1 MGSKSDVIVQ
11 CMSENSALLF
21 VNTRQI
27 EINSITFQGCN
38 GYYQNSI
45 SEEAISKG
53 FPQKIGL
60 FFQNCSDIILHLIE
74 VGNSPQATGVG
85 FYGSTGNIT
94 VLNSTFGVNSSTA
107 GYSNG
112 GGMYIESCCPTC
124 FYCSGNSNNSQ
135 LSSLNSNPLVMYTLQ
150 HCGFYGN
157 RQWDDSTASEHSMES
172 DQFWQYGGGG
182 VTVNIRAGTIRH
194 IVKVSLCRFANN
206 KALGTGGG
214 LRVLIMDK
222 ALGNR
227 IVVEDSEFESNQCT
241 QTEEWG
247 GAGGAIYIAHHNI
260 GSSTISGVSGNRV
273 EITNSWFLD
282 NRADNGGGAVSISS
296 SLQKIE
302 NDSEDQLLSVIIR
315 DCNFQR
321 NEAKSGAALFVSLS
335 PLIVQGRLPTVE
347 IYNTNFSDNKI
358 NENLNTGVGTIY
370 ISKIPVSFQEYL
382 RLEGNTGTA
391 LAVVGALVDF
401 SNCRT
406 DFFSNVGSKGGAIS
420 LLGDS
425 WLLVNNGTSM
435 NFTNNYA
442 EVHGGAVYNRY
453 IAREDMRYYTDCFIH
468 HEHIFLGPNEWNA
481 SFYFDGNRASQR
493 GDAIYSTSVFP
504 CVFGGN
510 ISDVF
515 RWRGWNYE
523 NVENSLTL
531 INSDAGTITI
541 DITKRLKIFAGEIFN
556 LPLTVVDDLGHN
568 ATEGTVFTATSSNE
582 SVAQVDPSFTYVSG
596 EAMQINGKEN
606 KRFELIL
613 HTIGDRIWHIKLPI
627 EMKDCPPGFVLDE
640 KETGVGKCIC
650 SGTFGTRLK
659 CDQEHFQSFLQNAFW
674 IGFSPDHKDT
684 LTVSLCLPEF
694 CYRDPNEQFIMLPN
708 SSAELDTFM
717 CGKKHRT
724 GVLCGEC
731 KPGYGPA
738 VNSKT
743 YECVHCNDTNIAAHA
758 TYYILSLYVP
768 LFVLFL
774 IIIVFNVKLTTGPA
788 NAFILYSQVI
798 SSTFDLNADGH
809 IPIYLI
815 SHQTNSFLVAYR
827 FVYGIF
833 NLDFLE
839 GFLLPFCLGTSLNA
853 LDVLQLDYVVA
864 FFPLMMIVLVI
875 GLIKVKDYLT
885 FRWFKKLRLPR
896 NFNIGSSL
904 THAFTAFLLLSNT
917 KFSLASSYILN
928 IHQLLGHDGEQVGGR
943 RVYFAGQYSADEP
956 VYLFRYYIPA
966 IVLFL
971 IFAVLPP
978 ILLLDFPLRLAE
990 AAVSRVG
997 CLRRFYPSLKM
1008 KIILDSFQG
1017 CYKKDFRFFAG
1028 AYFLFRLAINVS
1040 YILTDTWLQQFTVQ
1054 QILCV
1059 LLILLVALC
1068 RPYKEDKNYLNYVD
1082 LLIFTNLTVL
1092 NLLSLFLYAFAQIN
1106 PGQPLPIA
1114 AFAMQGLLIFLPL
1127 VYMLAYLLWLATR
1140 RYHAAIKSFVIWE
1153 QLTKLWTYCQKKLSP
1168 DTNDVALTDYYLWE
1182 DSVLSSLEASW
1193 HHSPTRSVVGIDAR
1207 DLQTDLMLKRA
1218 EDPNMYKRASES
1230 AAEDEGDG
1238 ASGSNEKEEG
1248 GGRWETDSR
1257 DKQQRTTD
1265 SESTEVCDRTW
1276 DSGTTDESY

>member
-11 CMSENSALLF
+11 CTSENSGLLF
-21 VNTRQI
+21 VNTSHI
-27 EINSITFQGCN
+27 EINSITFHGCN
-38 GYYQNSI
+38 GYYQNTI
-45 SEEAISKG
+45 KDISKR

-60 FFQNCSDIILHLIE
+60 YFQKCSNILLHLIE
-74 VGNSPQATGVG
+74 VGNNPQATGVG

-94 VLNSTFGVNSSTA
+94 VLNSTFGIKNSTT

-112 GGMYIESCCPTC
+112 GGMYIESFCPAC
-124 FYCSGNSNNSQ
+124 FYCRSNRNNSQ
-135 LSSLNSNPLVMYTLQ
+135 LSSPNTNPLVIYTLQ

-157 RQWDDSTASEHSMES
+157 RQWNDSTVTEHSMDS
-172 DQFWQYGGGG
+172 DHFWQYGGGG
-182 VTVNIRAGTIRH
+182 LTVNLRAGTSRH
-194 IVKVSLCRFANN
+194 IVKLSLCRFANN

-222 ALGNR
+222 ALGNW
-227 IVVEDSEFESNQCT
+227 IVVEDSEFEGNQCT

-273 EITNSWFLD
+273 EITNSYFLE

-296 SLQKIE
+296 SLQE
-302 NDSEDQLLSVIIR
+302 NEDQLLSVIIR
-315 DCNFQR
+315 NCNFQR

-358 NENLNTGVGTIY
+358 NENLNTGVGAIY
-370 ISKIPVSFQEYL
+370 IRKIPVRFQEYL

-401 SNCRT
+401 SNCKA
-406 DFFSNVGSKGGAIS
+406 DFLSNIGSKGGAMA
-420 LLGDS
+420 LLGDT
-425 WLLVNNGTSM
+425 WLIVNNGTSL
-435 NFTNNYA
+435 NFTNNFA

-468 HEHIFLGPNEWNA
+468 HKDTFLGPNEWNA
-481 SFYFDGNRASQR
+481 SFYFDGNRAGQR
-493 GDAIYSTSVFP
+493 GDAIYSTSMFP
-504 CVFGGN
+504 CVFDGN
-510 ISDVF
+510 LSNVF
-515 RWRGWNYE
+515 HWRGWNYE
-523 NVENSLTL
+523 NVANSLTL
-531 INSDAGTITI
+531 INSDAGTITV
-541 DITKRLKIFAGEIFN
+541 DTNKSLQIFAGEVFN
-556 LPLTVVDDLGHN
+556 LPLTVFDDLGHN
-568 ATEGTVFTATSSNE
+568 ATEGTVFTASSSNK

-596 EAMQINGKEN
+596 QEMQINGKEN
-606 KRFELIL
+606 ERFELIL
-613 HTIGDRIWHIKLPI
+613 HTNGDRILHIKLPI
-627 EMKDCPPGFVLDE
+627 EMKDCPPGFVLDD
-640 KETGVGKCIC
+640 KENGVGKCIC
-650 SGTFGTRLK
+650 SGTFGTKLK

-674 IGFSPDHKDT
+674 IGFSPDHKDK

-694 CYRDPNEQFIMLPN
+694 CYRDPKEQSIMLPN
-708 SSAELDTFM
+708 TSAELDTFM
-717 CGKKHRT
+717 CGQKHRT

-731 KPGYGPA
+731 KAGYGPA

-758 TYYILSLYVP
+758 TYYILSVYVP

-809 IPIYLI
+809 VPIYLI
-815 SHQTNSFLVAYR
+815 SHHANSFLVVYR
-827 FVYGIF
+827 FIYGIF
-833 NLDFLE
+833 NLNFLE
-839 GFLLPFCLGTSLNA
+839 IFLSPLCLGTSLNA

-875 GLIKVKDYLT
+875 GIIKVRDYLT
-885 FRWFKKLRLPR
+885 FQWFKKLRLPR
-896 NFNIGSSL
+896 NFNMGSSL

-917 KFSLASSYILN
+917 KFSLTSSYILN
-928 IHQLLGHDGEQVGGR
+928 IHQLFGHDGEQVGGR
-943 RVYFAGQYSADEP
+943 RVYFAGQYSADDP
-956 VYLFRYYIPA
+956 VYLFRYYIPG

-971 IFAVLPP
+971 TFAVLPP
-978 ILLLDFPLRLAE
+978 ILLLDFAQRLVE
-990 AAVSRVG
+990 AAVSRIG
-997 CLRRFYPSLKM
+997 CLRRFYPSLKI

-1054 QILCV
+1054 QILC
-1059 LLILLVALC
+1059 ILLVLIVALC

-1082 LLIFTNLTVL
+1082 LLIFTNLTML
-1092 NLLSLFLYAFAQIN
+1092 NLLSLFLYAYAQIN

-1114 AFAMQGLLIFLPL
+1114 AFAMQVLLIFLPL
-1127 VYMLAYLLWLATR
+1127 VYMLAYMLWLATR
-1140 RYHAAIKSFVIWE
+1140 RYHVAIKSFVIWQ
-1153 QLTKLWTYCQKKLSP
+1153 QLTKLWMYCQNKLSS
-1168 DTNDVALTDYYLWE
+1168 DTNDFTQTDYYLWE
-1182 DSVLSSLEASW
+1182 DCVIFS
-1193 HHSPTRSVVGIDAR
+1193 G
-1207 DLQTDLMLKRA
+1207 
-1218 EDPNMYKRASES
+1218 YK
-1230 AAEDEGDG
+1230 
-1238 ASGSNEKEEG
+1238 
-1248 GGRWETDSR
+1248 
-1257 DKQQRTTD
+1257 
-1265 SESTEVCDRTW
+1265 
-1276 DSGTTDESY
+1276 